1 MENKFANLVLDQVEA
16 VLRREPSADAL
27 YDMLRIASPLLDKA
41 SLKQEHLKLFKNL
54 QTKVHPDRHV
64 NSVKRAND
72 LFQALDPFY
81 AKCVKML
88 DVISPRT
95 ISPSTTSAKKRGR
108 SPAHDSFDDSCLKE
122 KRIKRSSAFP
132 LKFHVNDN
140 WKHLSEAMLLNHPQ
154 DVKLPNRDTL
164 GSSVAYKCINMR
176 GAIAHGRA
184 PSVMYYATGSALTNT
199 VQEHFGKNGGYYK
212 LSSVDRIK
220 QELMTRGPVVST
232 SFVLMPSFFNAK
244 ESRNRSYLKSLLYDK
259 HPVILLGW
267 ENTELGEVWN
277 VCPLLQNVG
286 NASVLSLMDKVA
298 FGQFG
303 IDDECLAPV
312 SAFGSWT
319 WQVGPYFKCKLE
331 SIYYDM
337 WGFQLPGMNLAV
349 TQEQLSQLIDTLGGD
364 IIQAATE
371 KKLFTLQNVL
381 KPAHSRSCLLEK
393 VKSCGNYWVI
403 SLRFS

>member
-16 VLRREPSADAL
+16 VLTREPSADAL

-41 SLKQEHLKLFKNL
+41 SLKQEHPKLFKNL

-64 NSVKRAND
+64 HSVKRAND
-72 LFQALDPFY
+72 LFQALEPFH

-95 ISPSTTSAKKRGR
+95 ISPSTTSAKRGR
-108 SPAHDSFDDSCLKE
+108 SPVNDSFDDFYLKE
-122 KRIKRSSAFP
+122 KRIKRSSSFP
-132 LKFHVNDN
+132 LNFHVTDH
-140 WKHLSEAMLLNHPQ
+140 WKHLSEAMLLNHPH
-154 DVKLPNRDTL
+154 DMKLPNRDTL

-184 PSVMYYATGSALTNT
+184 PSVMYYATGSALSNT

-212 LSSVDRIK
+212 LSSVDMIK

-232 SFVLMPSFFNAK
+232 SFVLMPSFFNSK
-244 ESRNRSYLKSLLYDK
+244 ETRNKSYLKSLLFDK

-277 VCPLLQNVG
+277 FCPLYQNVG
-286 NASVLSLMDKVA
+286 NASILSLMDKVA

-303 IDDECLAPV
+303 IEDECLVPA
-312 SAFGSWT
+312 SSFESWA
-319 WQVGPYFKCKLE
+319 WQVGPYFKCKIE
-331 SIYYDM
+331 SIYYNM
-337 WGFQLPGMNLAV
+337 WGFQWPCMNLAV
-349 TQEQLSQLIDTLGGD
+349 TQEQLSELIDTLGGD

-371 KKLFTLQNVL
+371 KKQFTLQNVL
-381 KPAHSRSCLLEK
+381 KPAHSRACHLEK